1 MGARRRPSSV
11 QLERLRARIERWRAR
26 RAKRSPMPEP
36 LWEAAVTLAQREG
49 LYPVARALRLNY
61 ESLKTR
67 VSGGSPR
74 RARQGARVPAGFV
87 ELPAPLPPSL
97 PPPSGPV
104 LEWQDRHG
112 GKLTIQ
118 LAAGQE
124 VEVER
129 VAAHFLRRGRR

>member
-1 MGARRRPSSV
+1 MGARRRPSSAE
-11 QLERLRARIERWRAR
+11 LKRLRTRIERWRAT

-67 VSGGSPR
+67 VGAGSPH
-74 RARQGARVPAGFV
+74 RAVRGARVPAGFV
-87 ELPAPLPPSL
+87 ELPPLSL
-97 PPPSGPV
+97 AAPPPAGPV

-112 GKLTIQ
+112 GKLTIR
-118 LAAGQE
+118 LAAGQP
-124 VEVER
+124 VAVER
-129 VAAHFLRRGRR
+129 VAAHFFRRGRR